1 MIYIRESR
9 GIQQHIDPRGQV
21 PHLLLGKTASGNNT
35 QAMFIGETQYGR
47 NFIGGSWRNRNAWRD
62 A

>member
-1 MIYIRESR
+1 
-9 GIQQHIDPRGQV
+9 
-21 PHLLLGKTASGNNT
+21 
-35 QAMFIGETQYGR
+35 MFIGETQYGR